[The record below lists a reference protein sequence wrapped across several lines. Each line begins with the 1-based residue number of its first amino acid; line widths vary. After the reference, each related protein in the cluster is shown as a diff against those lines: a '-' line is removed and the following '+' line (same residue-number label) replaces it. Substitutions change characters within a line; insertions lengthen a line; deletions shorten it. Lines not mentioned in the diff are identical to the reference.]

1 MYYVTLRVGVLWRQP
16 ARKLIIIKEIREE
29 SRYNIYRK
37 QYYTEKTMLTI
48 YTIFGIMVGFEGYD
62 NGKVYFGVYTP
73 NCEYGYVMTAE
84 EIYLDTIFEKE

>member
-1 MYYVTLRVGVLWRQP
+1 
-16 ARKLIIIKEIREE
+16 
-29 SRYNIYRK
+29 
-37 QYYTEKTMLTI
+37 MLTI

-84 EIYLDTIFEKE
+84 EIYLDTIYEKNQDYVLTGTIITV